1 MTWDEDRKN
10 EAMSIIAKIK
20 NKILGQVNE
29 ERFSIPIVKFREGDN
44 LVIELEALCDG
55 YLSDD
60 ANVELSKILYKDME
74 IGNFE
79 VRRFTFN
86 KIGFKVNK
94 D

>member
-29 ERFSIPIVKFREGDN
+29 ERFSIPIVKFRGGDN

-74 IGNFE
+74 IGNFA
-79 VRRFTFN
+79 VRRFNFD
-86 KIGFKVNK
+86 KMHFKVDK